1 MSKVVQHGTAMR
13 NYASWNDS
21 RYNNNVNTSIDI
33 HSQAD

>member
-21 RYNNNVNTSIDI
+21 RYNVNTSIDI